1 MTPQAAAAAV
11 HPTAQRQ
18 LDEAVARLRE
28 AAPTFARLPIPDRI
42 TIARSMQS
50 GFARVADQLVRAA
63 CTAKGLPAG
72 TPVEAQEW
80 ATGAWPVIRQLRLI
94 IEALAALQRT
104 GNTPV
109 GPVSRAADGRLTV
122 RVFPANAIDGVLFTG
137 ITVDVRMQAG
147 ISEPEMQDS
156 RATFY
161 RGRRHEGRVV
171 LVLGAGNLTGIPAM
185 DVVTKLFNEGK
196 VCLLKMNPINAY
208 AGPFIEAAF
217 AEAIRRGFLA
227 VVYGGADE
235 GGYLAQHPGVD
246 EVHLTGSSATYDALV
261 WGPPGPERE
270 SRKAHGTPF
279 LTKPVTAELGNVSPV
294 LVVPGPYHDR
304 ELAFQAE
311 SIAGALVHNTG
322 FNCNTPR
329 VLVTPTGWAA
339 RASMLD
345 ALERALAGAPTRP
358 AYYPGAEER
367 WNLLSRGRLDI
378 RTVGQ
383 AGSGR
388 LPWTLLPG
396 LDATDPRERAFTNE
410 PFCPALVETEVGS
423 DDPLEFLERA
433 VEFANNRLWGTLAAD
448 LVIHPSSMKD
458 PRIAEAVERAIAR
471 LRYGVVSVNSWNGYA
486 FVFCTPPWGAFPGST
501 PADVQSG
508 TGWVHNTPMLEGI
521 EKAVLRHPI
530 TVVPKPATFPTHR
543 TAHLVMRRLTRLEER
558 ASWVRVPGVVAAAM
572 RG

>member
-1 MTPQAAAAAV
+1 
-11 HPTAQRQ
+11 
-18 LDEAVARLRE
+18 
-28 AAPTFARLPIPDRI
+28 
-42 TIARSMQS
+42 
-50 GFARVADQLVRAA
+50 
-63 CTAKGLPAG
+63 
-72 TPVEAQEW
+72 
-80 ATGAWPVIRQLRLI
+80 
-94 IEALAALQRT
+94 
-104 GNTPV
+104 
-109 GPVSRAADGRLTV
+109 
-122 RVFPANAIDGVLFTG
+122 
-137 ITVDVRMQAG
+137 
-147 ISEPEMQDS
+147 
-156 RATFY
+156 
-161 RGRRHEGRVV
+161 
-171 LVLGAGNLTGIPAM
+171 M

-217 AEAIRRGFLA
+217 AEAIRRSFLA
-227 VVYGGADE
+227 VLYGGADE
-235 GGYLAQHPGVD
+235 GGYLAHHPGVD
-246 EVHLTGSSATYDALV
+246 EVHLTGSRATYDALV
-261 WGPPGPERE
+261 WGPPGPEPE
-270 SRKAHGTPF
+270 SRKAHGTPL

-294 LVVPGPYHDR
+294 LVVPGPYKDR
-304 ELAFQAE
+304 ELSFQAE

-329 VLVTPTGWAA
+329 VLVTPRGWAT

-345 ALERALAGAPTRP
+345 AVERALAAAPTRP

-367 WNLLSRGRLDI
+367 WSRISGGRAEI

-383 AGSGR
+383 AGSDR

-396 LDATDPRERAFTNE
+396 LDATDPRETAFTNE
-410 PFCPALVETEVGS
+410 TFCPALAETEVGS

-433 VEFANNRLWGTLAAD
+433 VEFANNRLWGTLTAD

-471 LRYGVVSVNSWNGYA
+471 LRYGVVSVNSWNGHA

-501 PADVQSG
+501 PADIQSG

-530 TVVPKPATFPTHR
+530 TAVPKPTTFPSHR
-543 TAHLVMRRLTRLEER
+543 TAHVVLRRLTRLEER
-558 ASWVRVPGVVAAAM
+558 ASWARVPGVVAAAM